1 MLAHALLPP
10 FVHAGPLS
18 RQPRCPPQTPL
29 SGYQKRCELHRMRRT
44 HHCYGKAIPASR
56 TLFAQPRTANSLH
69 KEIRGREDGRRIR
82 APQSGA
88 EAWRNAVFEAVRL
101 RIWIFSASA
110 LSADILCAKG
120 RRFALFFW
128 VGRTSLRVINL
139 MKPRRST
146 PPTPS
151 VLPPSLLPSSIPLYV
166 LPPPR
171 LLHHSLRP
179 LSIPEFSLSALLPPA
194 SPVPHSPAPR
204 PLSCTSRWR
213 TTNHKC

>member
-1 MLAHALLPP
+1 MRFHQYPCDSPSVRLFCALRYLLVWCVGACATTSVRPRRS
-10 FVHAGPLS
+10 PLS
-18 RQPRCPPQTPL
+18 PATLPAQTPL

-166 LPPPR
+166 LPPSPP
-171 LLHHSLRP
+171 SP
-179 LSIPEFSLSALLPPA
+179 SLSPSSIHP
-194 SPVPHSPAPR
+194 
-204 PLSCTSRWR
+204 
-213 TTNHKC
+213 